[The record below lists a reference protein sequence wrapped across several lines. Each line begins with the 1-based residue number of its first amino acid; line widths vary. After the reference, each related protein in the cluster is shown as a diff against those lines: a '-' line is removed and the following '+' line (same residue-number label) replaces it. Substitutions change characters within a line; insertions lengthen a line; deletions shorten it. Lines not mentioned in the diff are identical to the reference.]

1 MAGDFFAA
9 DVRFFV
15 ASEEDEASRNQRE
28 ALLELASWDREE
40 AFGGAPSWRLRDMV
54 LVTISDLHLF
64 RDHLD
69 RDLQASFGDRADLVV
84 YLSKH
89 RSESRRPSLT
99 VHPIGNPRA
108 AEFGGQPETLV
119 PSAPQWMTAALR
131 GLRREATGLAYEVT
145 FEATH
150 HGPYLT
156 APTFYIEQAVRRRNG
171 RTSRHHGRSRAPCW
185 GSGPSTPRSR
195 SDSAEVTTSH
205 GIRTLRCIGASRL
218 AISSRPTR
226 SKGHRRRSSIAR
238 SSGRTAPRS
247 RTCTARACR
256 SRRPGPSR
264 NVSNR
269 SDSAWSGRRTSRWT
283 GRTKLDKPS
292 ANTKRPG
299 RGRMLKECR
308 SHGFFR
314 DEFCPHCGSE
324 GKFLLN
330 DEEVEILGRTMA
342 GVLRHFPERSGL
354 EMDTH
359 GWVDLRE
366 FITG

>member
-28 ALLELASWDREE
+28 ALLELASWDHEE

-54 LVTISDLHLF
+54 LVTIPELHLF

-119 PSAPQWMTAALR
+119 PSAPRWMTAALR
-131 GLRREATGLAYEVT
+131 GLRRESAGLAYEVT

-156 APTFYIEQAVRRRNG
+156 APTFYIEQGSTETEWKDQRASRAVARTLLGLRPVDAPVAIGLGGGHYVPRHTDLALQRRIAFGHLLAAYALEGTPAEVINQAVD
-171 RTSRHHGRSRAPCW
+171 RTS
-185 GSGPSTPRSR
+185 
-195 SDSAEVTTSH
+195 
-205 GIRTLRCIGASRL
+205 GATVAYVHRKSL
-218 AISSRPTR
+218 
-226 SKGHRRRSSIAR
+226 SK
-238 SSGRTAPRS
+238 PQ
-247 RTCTARACR
+247 ARAFEER
-256 SRRPGPSR
+256 LESLGLRVVREADLP
-264 NVSNR
+264 
-269 SDSAWSGRRTSRWT
+269 
-283 GRTKLDKPS
+283 LD
-292 ANTKRPG
+292 R
-299 RGRMLKECR
+299 E
-308 SHGFFR
+308 
-314 DEFCPHCGSE
+314 DE
-324 GKFLLN
+324 
-330 DEEVEILGRTMA
+330 T
-342 GVLRHFPERSGL
+342 
-354 EMDTH
+354 
-359 GWVDLRE
+359 
-366 FITG
+366 

>member
-28 ALLELASWDREE
+28 ALLELASWDHEE

-54 LVTISDLHLF
+54 LVTIPELHLF

-69 RDLQASFGDRADLVV
+69 RDLESSFGDRADLVV

-156 APTFYIEQAVRRRNG
+156 APTFYIEQ
-171 RTSRHHGRSRAPCW
+171 
-185 GSGPSTPRSR
+185 GS
-195 SDSAEVTTSH
+195 TTTEWEDRQASQA
-205 GIRTLRCIGASRL
+205 IARTLLELQPVDAPIAIGLGGGHYVPRHTDL
-218 AISSRPTR
+218 ALQRRVAFGHLLAAYALEGTSAQVINRAVERTGGATVAYMHRKSL
-226 SKGHRRRSSIAR
+226 SK
-238 SSGRTAPRS
+238 PQ
-247 RTCTARACR
+247 ARAFEER
-256 SRRPGPSR
+256 LESLGLRVVREADLP
-264 NVSNR
+264 
-269 SDSAWSGRRTSRWT
+269 
-283 GRTKLDKPS
+283 LD
-292 ANTKRPG
+292 R
-299 RGRMLKECR
+299 E
-308 SHGFFR
+308 
-314 DEFCPHCGSE
+314 DE
-324 GKFLLN
+324 
-330 DEEVEILGRTMA
+330 T
-342 GVLRHFPERSGL
+342 
-354 EMDTH
+354 
-359 GWVDLRE
+359 
-366 FITG
+366 

>member
-54 LVTISDLHLF
+54 LVTISELHLF

-156 APTFYIEQAVRRRNG
+156 APTFYIEQGSTETEWKDQRASRAVARTLLGLRPVDAPVAIGLGGGHYLPRHTDLALQRRIAFGHLLAAYALEGTPAEVINQAVD
-171 RTSRHHGRSRAPCW
+171 RTS
-185 GSGPSTPRSR
+185 
-195 SDSAEVTTSH
+195 
-205 GIRTLRCIGASRL
+205 GATVAYVHRKSL
-218 AISSRPTR
+218 
-226 SKGHRRRSSIAR
+226 SK
-238 SSGRTAPRS
+238 PQ
-247 RTCTARACR
+247 ARAFEER
-256 SRRPGPSR
+256 LESLGLRVVREADLP
-264 NVSNR
+264 
-269 SDSAWSGRRTSRWT
+269 
-283 GRTKLDKPS
+283 LD
-292 ANTKRPG
+292 RQ
-299 RGRMLKECR
+299 
-308 SHGFFR
+308 
-314 DEFCPHCGSE
+314 DE
-324 GKFLLN
+324 
-330 DEEVEILGRTMA
+330 T
-342 GVLRHFPERSGL
+342 
-354 EMDTH
+354 
-359 GWVDLRE
+359 
-366 FITG
+366 